1 VLALSFELR
10 LRQLGELAG
19 ALRIRPHCARCV
31 SRSARSAF
39 VSFLFAIVLF

>member
-10 LRQLGELAG
+10 LRQLGELAVRC
-19 ALRIRPHCARCV
+19 AFARICARCV